1 MDDVDGEGGG
11 CGGDGSLY
19 GSLYGVLGLED
30 TRQDQ
35 ALFKLESCGNLNIAN
50 LELFWEIM

>member
-1 MDDVDGEGGG
+1 MFEDDNMDDVDGEGGG

-30 TRQDQ
+30 TR
-35 ALFKLESCGNLNIAN
+35 
-50 LELFWEIM
+50 